1 MKSLKRT
8 KNFRIHTFISTSP
21 LHMKH
26 KLNKSPEE
34 VLDAIKESVSYAE
47 NLLTMLSGLVKMVL
61 VQKWIICVNPLN

>member
-1 MKSLKRT
+1 MHVMKHLKHA

-34 VLDAIKESVSYAE
+34 VLGQLKKALLMQE
-47 NLLTMLSGLVKMVL
+47 NLLMM
-61 VQKWIICVNPLN
+61 